1 MAVPLPPLTAELHQA
16 GIRPTRQR
24 LALLGLIRRGGVRHM
39 AAEHLFREASDS
51 GLRLSLAT
59 VYNALNLFSA
69 SGLVRRVDVGERTWF
84 CTNQADHHHMFD
96 EATSELSDIPVET
109 FRLVGAPD
117 LPRDVEL
124 VRTDVI
130 VRVRRIKT

>member
-1 MAVPLPPLTAELHQA
+1 VHCNDEAVLRTAQ
-16 GIRPTRQR
+16 IRPTRQR
-24 LALLGLIRRGGVRHM
+24 LTILRLIREGGHRH
-39 AAEHLFREASDS
+39 LTPDSLYQEALSS
-51 GLRLSLAT
+51 GVRLSLAT
-59 VYNALNLFSA
+59 VYNALNLFTA
-69 SGLVRRVDVGERTWF
+69 SGLLRRVDVGERTWF

-109 FRLVGAPD
+109 FQLVGAPD

-130 VRVRRIKT
+130 VRVRRIKA